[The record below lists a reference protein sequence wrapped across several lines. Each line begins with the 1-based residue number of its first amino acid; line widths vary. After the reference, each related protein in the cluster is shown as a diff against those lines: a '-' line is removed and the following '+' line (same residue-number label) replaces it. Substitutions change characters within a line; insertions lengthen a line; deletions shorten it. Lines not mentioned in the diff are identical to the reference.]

1 MEAVATALSPA
12 LASAGRDSDIRAL
25 MLVSA
30 RADRSV
36 REDVAAGLRPCPE
49 YLRLE
54 ARHGVELVDLS
65 RVASASGRRT
75 PARSLR
81 HVVAAMPRIRDAD
94 VVLSDGEH
102 VGIPLALALRHR
114 RHVPHVVIGHHL
126 TTAAKTAAF
135 RVLHAHRGMTRI
147 LVHSDSQRDAALRR
161 LRLPDDFVRIVP
173 YGVDLDFWRALD
185 VAEEQLILSP
195 GREHRD
201 LATLAAATAGRPER
215 VVGTGF
221 SPHSS
226 RARRRQPDAWPAN
239 FSVAPVDILTLRLLY
254 ARAALVVVPVLPTDF
269 PAGITTVVE
278 AMAMGKPVIVSATR
292 GLEGVVTHG
301 RTGVLVRPGDVGHL
315 AATVAEL
322 MADPARRA
330 ELGARAR
337 DEAQRRY
344 GLDDFADRL
353 AAELREAAQVGG
365 RVR

>member
-1 MEAVATALSPA
+1 MATPPRAAPA
-12 LASAGRDSDIRAL
+12 GTNPHIRAL

-54 ARHGVELVDLS
+54 ARHGVELFDLS
-65 RVASASGRRT
+65 HVASASGSRT

-81 HVVAAMPRIRDAD
+81 HVVAAMPRIRNVD

-102 VGIPLALALRHR
+102 VGIPLALALQRHR
-114 RHVPHVVIGHHL
+114 RHVSHVVIGHHL
-126 TTAAKTAAF
+126 TTTAKTAAF
-135 RVLHAHRGMTRI
+135 RVLRAHRGMTRI
-147 LVHSDSQRDAALRR
+147 LVHSESQRDAAIRR
-161 LRLPDDFVRIVP
+161 FRLPEDFVRIVP
-173 YGVDLDFWRALD
+173 YGIDLDFWRALD
-185 VAEEQLILSP
+185 VDEEPLIIAP

-201 LATLAAATAGRPER
+201 LATLAGATAGRPER

-226 RARRRQPDAWPAN
+226 RAHRRQPDAWPAN

-301 RTGVLVRPGDVGHL
+301 RTGMLVRPGDAGHL
-315 AATVAEL
+315 AATVTEL

-337 DEAQRRY
+337 QEAQRRF

-353 AAELREAAQVGG
+353 ASELHEATRVGG